1 MESTI
6 TQFQNAKRQST
17 RETSYTFVLEG
28 HPPETLTDNQRG
40 QWYITFGYKQKK
52 NKADYNLDLL
62 KHLSCDFAQLLN
74 RTDLSDC
81 LLNVKGTY
89 MAVHRCVLAA
99 RSNTFSAIMS
109 GNNSRL
115 DPDIKKGLETS
126 VKNNKLVI
134 SIDKTLPEIMKQVI
148 IFMYTA
154 KCQLDERNAYGLLDA
169 AGRYDIKSL
178 KEYTSQ
184 FLVNDIKID
193 NVLKYLGIAYKYDS
207 KLLTQK
213 CIDYF
218 IDNGREVMDRKELWE
233 SFSKDHKGIVADL
246 VYWTVNKDEYR
257 QEIAQ
262 PQLHS
267 QW

>member
-1 MESTI
+1 
-6 TQFQNAKRQST
+6 
-17 RETSYTFVLEG
+17 
-28 HPPETLTDNQRG
+28 
-40 QWYITFGYKQKK
+40 
-52 NKADYNLDLL
+52 
-62 KHLSCDFAQLLN
+62 
-74 RTDLSDC
+74 
-81 LLNVKGTY
+81 

-115 DPDIKKGLETS
+115 DPDIKKGLETF
-126 VKNNKLVI
+126 VKDDKLII
-134 SIDKTLPEIMKQVI
+134 SIGKTSLETMKQVI

-154 KCQLDERNAYGLLDA
+154 KSYGLLDA

-218 IDNGREVMDRKELWE
+218 IDNGRE
-233 SFSKDHKGIVADL
+233 
-246 VYWTVNKDEYR
+246 
-257 QEIAQ
+257 
-262 PQLHS
+262 
-267 QW
+267 

>member
-1 MESTI
+1 EQQLTTEIPYS
-6 TQFQNAKRQST
+6 
-17 RETSYTFVLEG
+17 FVLG
-28 HPPETLTDNQRG
+28 NRLSAAQPNNQQG
-40 QWYITFGYKQKK
+40 QWYTTPAYQQT
-52 NKADYNLDLL
+52 NNVNYEVELL
-62 KHLSCDFAQLLN
+62 KHLSSDFGDLLN
-74 RTDLSDC
+74 RSNLSDC
-81 LLNVKGTY
+81 LLKINDTY

-115 DPDIKKGLETS
+115 DPDIKKGLETF
-126 VKNNKLVI
+126 VKDDKLII
-134 SIDKTLPEIMKQVI
+134 SIGKTSLETMKQVI